1 MATLGL
7 ADHLKTWTKMANSI
21 LPSNVPSDPKATK
34 PPVLTV
40 VRPFSDEDYEAL
52 RKAVKELEK
61 TSFALQLT
69 NALGAQLNQVRKLIP
84 ASVTAI
90 VARAAEAAIK
100 SAFDLALKTLG
111 NKDPG
116 DKRTLRGTTRLHRA
130 AAVLSGAVGG
140 AFGLASLP
148 VELPVS
154 TTIILRSIADIA
166 RHEGEDLSQPD
177 AVLACLQVFALGDP
191 QQSDDFSE
199 SAYLATR
206 GLLAKSVSE
215 ATRYLVERATT
226 DKASPILIKLI
237 SQIATR
243 FGIIVSQKL
252 TAQAVPLIGAAGGAA
267 INYAFLAHFQ
277 TIAHGHFTV
286 RRLERTYG
294 ADVVRAEYERI
305 LAESRT
311 SEPPNGKNENAAA

>member
-1 MATLGL
+1 
-7 ADHLKTWTKMANSI
+7 MANSS
-21 LPSNVPSDPKATK
+21 LPVDLKAAK
-34 PPVLTV
+34 PPALTI
-40 VRPFSDEDYEAL
+40 VRPFSDEDHESL

-84 ASVTAI
+84 SSVTAI
-90 VARAAEAAIK
+90 VAKAAEAAIK

-111 NKDPG
+111 QKALDQKSLGEGKRPG
-116 DKRTLRGTTRLHRA
+116 NLRGSTRLHRA
-130 AAVLSGAVGG
+130 AAVLSGAAGG

-166 RHEGEDLSQPD
+166 RLEGEDLSQPD
-177 AVLACLQVFALGDP
+177 AILACLQVFALGDP
-191 QQSDDFSE
+191 QHSDDFSE

-294 ADVVRAEYERI
+294 ADVVQAEYQRI
-305 LAESRT
+305 LAESRDAG
-311 SEPPNGKNENAAA
+311 SKPRSDAA